1 MHFEKQKKIRIVAA
15 PDSFKGSISADEAA
29 QAIKKGL
36 LAAAERAGIDAR
48 VTGLPIADGGEGT
61 LDALRGI
68 FTSEKIRVTGP
79 DFTSLNA
86 EYGVRGDTVL
96 IEMANAAGFASVP
109 PDRRRAAL
117 TTTCGV
123 GELISH
129 AIDSGRRDIVLTV
142 GGSATNDGG
151 CGMASALG
159 ARFFDRSGTEFIPT
173 GGTLGEIADAD
184 FSGFA
189 EKVGECRFAI
199 AADVRNPLTG
209 ENGASRIYAP
219 QKGATPEEIEIMEDG
234 MSRLAA
240 LVEAKCGRNVS
251 HIAGCGAG
259 GGLPLTLLAF
269 AEAKICSGICTVLD
283 MLDFDSIISDCDL
296 IVTGEGRL
304 DRQSLC
310 GKAVSE
316 ITRRGMIRGIP
327 VYCIAGCAEDEIRNS
342 SVLPF
347 ARVLTLSE
355 IAPNAGYSMSHASDL
370 LERCAGEIISD
381 FFGK

>member
-1 MHFEKQKKIRIVAA
+1 MA
-15 PDSFKGSISADEAA
+15 PDSFKGSISARDAA

-36 LAAAERAGIDAR
+36 SAAAERAGIDAW

-61 LDALRGI
+61 LDALGDI
-68 FTSEKIRVTGP
+68 FTSEKIRVTGL
-79 DFTSLNA
+79 DFTPLNA

-96 IEMANAAGFASVP
+96 IEMASAAGFAAVP

-123 GELISH
+123 GELICH
-129 AIDSGRRDIVLTV
+129 AIDGGRRDIVLTV

-151 CGMASALG
+151 CGMAAALG
-159 ARFFDRSGTEFIPT
+159 AMFYDRNGTEFIPT
-173 GGTLGEIADAD
+173 GGTLGKIADAD

-189 EKVGECRFAI
+189 EKIRECRFTI
-199 AADVRNPLTG
+199 AADVSNPLTG

-219 QKGATPEEIEIMEDG
+219 QKGATPGEIEIMEDG
-234 MSRLAA
+234 MSHFAA

-269 AEAKICSGICTVLD
+269 ADAKICSGICAVLD
-283 MLDFDSIISDCDL
+283 MLDFDSLISGCDL

-316 ITRRGMIRGIP
+316 ISRRGKSRGIP
-327 VYCIAGCAEDEIRNS
+327 VYCIAGCAEEEIRNS

-347 ARVLTLSE
+347 VRILTLSE
-355 IAPNAGYSMSHASDL
+355 LAPNAGYSMTHASDL
-370 LERCAGEIISD
+370 LERCAGDIISD
-381 FFGK
+381 FFEK